1 MDNIRSVSIQYLP
14 SPEELDASRSLVA
27 GKFLFPGFTYTF
39 SVAGKQIQGGKF
51 KYFTPFEDVPE
62 DKKEE
67 YTQVKKELEKYFGE
81 GALEPFNE
89 SFWKDLQLVINKKTT
104 FLNLQTDPVH
114 KLFYYLIKHGGFPEV
129 APSYDVAVEK
139 DRPPRWYMIEPE
151 QYADISVADD
161 RIINKAIAALESLDD
176 DKSFD
181 DMFLVHKNL
190 ITPDRGITKRTP
202 KSAIYKD
209 LSDFIHGKI
218 VKTDKRRTP
227 KQFVDTVKL
236 ITKDKKKLFVT
247 AYVRDSVYFNFI
259 SHNQDDQLINTE
271 TKTKYGATVDQAIA
285 KLSTPGMQDE
295 LDNIMN
301 KVDKKWSE

>member
-14 SPEELDASRSLVA
+14 SPEEVDASRQLVA

-39 SVAGKQIQGGKF
+39 TVAGKQIQGGKF
-51 KYFTPFEDVPE
+51 KYFTPFDNIPE

-67 YTQVKKELEKYFGE
+67 YTQVKKELEHYFGE

-89 SFWKDLQLVINKKTT
+89 KFWNDVKLILDKKTT
-104 FLNLQTDPVH
+104 FLNLQSDPNH
-114 KLFYYLIKHGGFPEV
+114 KLFYYLIKAGAIPEV
-129 APSYDVAVEK
+129 APSYEAAVEK
-139 DRPPRWYMIEPE
+139 DRPSRWYMIEPE
-151 QYADISVADD
+151 QYADINVADD
-161 RIINKAIAALESLDD
+161 RVINKAIAALEMLDD
-176 DKSFD
+176 SKTFD
-181 DMFLVHKNL
+181 DMFLVHKVL
-190 ITPDRGITKRTP
+190 ITSDRGVTKQTP

-236 ITKDKKKLFVT
+236 VSKDKKKLFIT
-247 AYVRDSVYFNFI
+247 AYVKDAIYFNFI
-259 SHNQDDQLINTE
+259 TPNQEDQLVNVE
-271 TKTKYGATVDQAIA
+271 TKTKYGATVDQVVA

-295 LDNIMN
+295 LENISA
-301 KVDKKWSE
+301 KVEKKWSE